1 MPNFMAN
8 GAVEA
13 EKSFGDMSKKGNN
26 FERDLVDTIF
36 HGFCRFGP
44 DTPYLGPQTTIRKVY
59 KTWNGLIYG

>member
-26 FERDLVDTIF
+26 FERDLVDTTF
-36 HGFCRFGP
+36 HGFRRFGP
-44 DTPYLGPQTTIRKVY
+44 GPPYLDA
-59 KTWNGLIYG
+59 